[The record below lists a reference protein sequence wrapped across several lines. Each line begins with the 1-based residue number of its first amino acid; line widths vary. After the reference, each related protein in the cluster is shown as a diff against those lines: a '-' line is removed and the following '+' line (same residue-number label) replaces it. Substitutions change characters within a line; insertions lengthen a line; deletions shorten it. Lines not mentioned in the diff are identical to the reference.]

1 MSAVAYDS
9 TQDSLEHIN
18 VVRSYMLAF
27 AGELLRRA
35 GVHDL
40 SKLSDPEKAGFDEYT
55 PKLRAMTYGS
65 PEYQQALVE
74 LGEVLNHHYGN
85 NSHHPEH
92 YPNGILGMNLPD
104 VVEMFCDW
112 AAAVQR
118 HADGDLRRSIEI
130 NQERFVYGGQFKALL
145 TNTLGAYAGAPQ

>member
-1 MSAVAYDS
+1 MNYDS
-9 TQDSLEHIN
+9 ALDTLEHIG
-18 VVRSYMLAF
+18 VVRGYLMAF
-27 AGELLRRA
+27 AQELVRRA
-35 GVHDL
+35 SVHDL
-40 SKLSDPEKAGFDEYT
+40 SKLADPEKAGFDEFT
-55 PKLRAMTYGS
+55 PKLREMTYGS
-65 PEYQQALVE
+65 AEYEQARRD
-74 LGEVLNHHYGN
+74 LGGALDHHYAR